1 MTVLTPLAARA
12 PERVAR
18 PARYSNLWA
27 GGAQPAESDDSEL
40 EGAECDDV
48 QAYEEQQLRA
58 DGWHLDEVPGSDDE
72 DGEWLPPRKQP
83 EPTGCLGGACTFC
96 ARIVGLSR

>member
-1 MTVLTPLAARA
+1 M
-12 PERVAR
+12 
-18 PARYSNLWA
+18 WA
-27 GGAQPAESDDSEL
+27 GGAQPADPDDSEL
-40 EGAECDDV
+40 GGVECDVV

-72 DGEWLPPRKQP
+72 DGEWLPPRKP
-83 EPTGCLGGACTFC
+83 RTEPSMTGCIGGACTFC